1 MRIFSKFTFVMLSYV
16 AGRLK
21 IKDFIE
27 MKVHLLIYLK
37 IYTA

>member
-1 MRIFSKFTFVMLSYV
+1 MLSYV

-37 IYTA
+37 IYTG

>member
-1 MRIFSKFTFVMLSYV
+1 MRIFSKFTFAMLSYV

-37 IYTA
+37 IYTG